1 MTDDFDL
8 RDIFLEATAEI
19 QEVIREVM
27 EELTEPQE
35 LEQIRQM
42 WAAATDEQKEQIMRE
57 NPEEYKALM
66 DAINERKSK

>member
-1 MTDDFDL
+1 MDEFDL
-8 RDIFLEATAEI
+8 RDIFLEATAEV
-19 QEVIREVM
+19 QEIVREVM
-27 EELTEPQE
+27 DELTEPQE

>member
-8 RDIFLEATAEI
+8 RDIFLEATADI
-19 QEVIREVM
+19 QEIVREVM

-66 DAINERKSK
+66 DAINERRR